1 MISVVIV
8 NYYSALLTE
17 RAIKSVLVGEEA
29 KEIIVVDNTCAAGER
44 EALYEMQGIYGFT
57 LIHND
62 ENVGFA
68 RACNQAFSQSRGDY
82 ICLLNPDAFVISP
95 CLGILREFLD
105 NTPSAGSVSPQVF
118 WDDERR
124 YFFPRY
130 SLYTPLEA
138 FCVRLSSLSG
148 TFRSLY
154 SLSERRKNLE
164 LWRSSVPVMTR
175 NLHGGVVMV
184 RRSAAEEVG
193 GLFDERFFLF
203 FEDTDLFFRLRK
215 NGYSLYIVP
224 EAKAVHNYSH
234 SMKKF
239 DTITRM
245 SSLYYAKHFSKS
257 ILLKVSSSLPKGSLE
272 GPYSDLGVWKTPPLF
287 SVPNTLRYGK
297 YLFEWSPNPVFVPSI
312 GCFGA
317 GGEFVLS
324 RQVWDL
330 LDNGRYFS
338 RFTPCSRSI
347 VKYTTC
353 CWEKEI

>member
-17 RAIKSVLVGEEA
+17 RAVKSVSEGEE
-29 KEIIVVDNTCAAGER
+29 EREVIVVDNTCTAGER
-44 EALYEMQGIYGFT
+44 EVLDEMQGIYGFT
-57 LIHND
+57 LILND

-68 RACNQAFSQSRGDY
+68 RACNQAFSQSKGNY
-82 ICLLNPDAFVISP
+82 IFLLNPDAFVVSP
-95 CLGILREFLD
+95 CLSILREFLD
-105 NTPSAGSVSPQVF
+105 STPSAGSVSPQVF

-124 YFFPRY
+124 YLFSHY
-130 SLYTPLEA
+130 SLYTPLED
-138 FCVRLSSLSG
+138 FCVRLAHLSH
-148 TFRSLY
+148 TFRTFY

-234 SMKKF
+234 SMKKL
-239 DTITRM
+239 DNITSM
-245 SSLYYAKHFSKS
+245 SRLYYGKHFSRNLLLS
-257 ILLKVSSSLPKGSLE
+257 ITSYLPKGSLK
-272 GPYSDLGVWKTPPLF
+272 GPLSNFGIWKSPPSF
-287 SVPNTLRYGK
+287 SVPDTLRGGE
-297 YLFEWSPNPVFVPSI
+297 YLFEWSPNPVFVPST